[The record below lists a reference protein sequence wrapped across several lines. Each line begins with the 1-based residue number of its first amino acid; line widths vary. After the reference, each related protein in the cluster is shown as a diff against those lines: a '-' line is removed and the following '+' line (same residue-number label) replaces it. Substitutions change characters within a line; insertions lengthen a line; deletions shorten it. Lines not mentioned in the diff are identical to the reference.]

1 MDISYYTVDD
11 LRLPPKRA
19 ARGGWTMEAFP
30 TLGEALDRYRA
41 LPPSGIKALGLTDG
55 VHTLELVKCQP
66 LFPDDREGEDIL
78 ASDYRQFPLWANCP
92 EAERASSVCI
102 AELDLRYALTGKMIS
117 PIPSA
122 SGLSEDLQNKYLWLN
137 MAGEFQSAIR
147 GIYVAG
153 TGWVSPDLLD
163 RHASP
168 PLVLKYRADGITE
181 QGGYLALEVE
191 PWEYELLALRT
202 KERLD
207 KEGRDE
213 R

>member
-19 ARGGWTMEAFP
+19 AREGWTMEAFP
-30 TLGEALDRYRA
+30 TLREALDRYRT

-66 LFPDDREGEDIL
+66 LFPDDKEGEDIL
-78 ASDYRQFPLWANCP
+78 ASDYRRFPLWANCP
-92 EAERASSVCI
+92 EAERASSACI
-102 AELDLRYALTGKMIS
+102 AELGLRYALTGRMIS

-122 SGLSEDLQNKYLWLN
+122 SGLSKYLQDKYLWLN
-137 MAGEFQSAIR
+137 MAGEFRSAIR

-153 TGWVSPDLLD
+153 TGWVSPDFLD
-163 RHASP
+163 RRASL

-181 QGGYLALEVE
+181 NGAYLALEVE
-191 PWEYELLALRT
+191 PWEYELLVLRT